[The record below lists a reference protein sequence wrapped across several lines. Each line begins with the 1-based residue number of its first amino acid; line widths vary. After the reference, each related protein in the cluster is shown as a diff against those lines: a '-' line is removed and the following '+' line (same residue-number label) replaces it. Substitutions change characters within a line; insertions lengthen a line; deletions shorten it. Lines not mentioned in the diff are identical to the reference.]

1 MNVSDFILSAC
12 FPEAR
17 LDLSAEDNVIALAL
31 ARYPTRPYVELI
43 RSDIPGSSN
52 LRSARSS
59 ASRSLP
65 AATLGSSPIGLT
77 AATPTRGEI
86 LVHLGAASRKP
97 RNVKRKKPSSTEED
111 RPVSAKVQKSG
122 ASPTA
127 REPERASSPL
137 AKAPVILSP
146 PISSKPDGGAKSPLN
161 AAAEQS
167 LVVMPITV
175 WNPPLEKVQSP
186 PQKEAELKRKKPKE
200 KVDENHDSLLSNAE
214 LAAGAVF
221 SILRD
226 SDLGRSKAML
236 VDKAL
241 ALSLQGVASVSLQLC
256 LLPCCLHVER

>member
-1 MNVSDFILSAC
+1 MNVSDFTLSAC

-17 LDLSAEDNVIALAL
+17 LDLSAKDNVIALAL
-31 ARYPTRPYVELI
+31 AGYPARPYAELI
-43 RSDIPGSSN
+43 RLDIPGPSN

-65 AATLGSSPIGLT
+65 AAVLESSPIGLT

-86 LVHLGAASRKP
+86 LVHLGAAPRKP

-111 RPVSAKVQKSG
+111 RPVSAKVQKLG

-127 REPERASSPL
+127 RESEWASSPL
-137 AKAPVILSP
+137 APMILSP

-186 PQKEAELKRKKPKE
+186 P
-200 KVDENHDSLLSNAE
+200 
-214 LAAGAVF
+214 
-221 SILRD
+221 
-226 SDLGRSKAML
+226 
-236 VDKAL
+236 
-241 ALSLQGVASVSLQLC
+241 
-256 LLPCCLHVER
+256 